1 MKELKKERDMLWE
14 FIEFNPYPII
24 ILDAKGHFITWNKA
38 FKAITKDIEPPKG
51 YSFFDDPALKKTGI
65 DKKMKEVLE
74 GKPVKTGDYWYDY
87 SILENAGVDVKE
99 IKKAV
104 GRQKICLKTVL
115 FPVFVGYTDEVE
127 KIVVMHED
135 ITQRKI
141 AEEETKKALEKKEL
155 LLKEINHR
163 IKNNLQIINSLLNLQ
178 SSKIDNAAVK
188 GMFQEAQN
196 RIKTMALVHE
206 NLYEQ
211 GDFEKI
217 NLGVYLKSLAKNL
230 FQSIKSTSS
239 FIQLKFTADD
249 IYIDIQKA
257 VSLGLITNEV
267 ISNAIKYA
275 FKENQKGEVSIQLK
289 HTENNHGLLTI
300 KDNGC
305 GLPGNIQPETT
316 DTLGMQL
323 IYSLSQQIGSNV
335 ELFNENGTTYIFKIP
350 LV

>member
-1 MKELKKERDMLWE
+1 MKALKKEGDMLWE

-24 ILDAKGHFITWNKA
+24 ILDAKGQFITWNNA
-38 FKAITKDIEPPKG
+38 FRKITKGIAPPKG
-51 YSFFDDPALKKTGI
+51 YSFFDDPALKKSGI
-65 DKKMKEVLE
+65 DKKMKQVME

-87 SILENAGVDVKE
+87 EILEKYGVDVKE
-99 IKKAV
+99 IKKAI
-104 GRQKICLKTVL
+104 GRSKICLKTVL
-115 FPVFVGYTDEVE
+115 FPVYKGYTREVE

-141 AEEETKKALEKKEL
+141 AEEETEQALKKKEL

-163 IKNNLQIINSLLNLQ
+163 IKNNLQIISSLLNLQ

-188 GMFQEAQN
+188 RMFEEAQN

-206 NLYEQ
+206 NLYEE

-239 FIQLKFTADD
+239 HIKLKYTADD
-249 IYIDIQKA
+249 VWIDIQKA
-257 VSLGLITNEV
+257 VSIGLITNEV

-275 FKENQKGEVSIQLK
+275 FKDNEKGEVNIQLK
-289 HTENNHGLLTI
+289 QTGNKHSLLTI

-305 GLPGNIQPETT
+305 GLPGNIQPENT
-316 DTLGMQL
+316 DSLGMQL
-323 IYSLSQQIGSNV
+323 IYNLSQQIGSKV
-335 ELFNENGTTYIFKIP
+335 ELSNKNGTSYIFKIP